1 MVKLKHLLGHHFYKK
16 LNNNLKHNFRIIR
29 TNIMRLNK
37 TVKALAIALP
47 ILALSACSSN
57 SATEEESNVATNA
70 QESSVTT
77 NTNESEVQV
86 TAAQRAAEIED
97 QQNQELEKLRAE
109 HIVYFD
115 FDTSAVSSEFSAIL
129 DAHAKFLNDTNTNV
143 LVEGHADERGTPEY
157 NIALGERRAKAV
169 VTYLENMGVSSS
181 QLSVVSYGEEK
192 PMIKDRS
199 ESALAKN
206 RRAVL
211 VY

>member
-1 MVKLKHLLGHHFYKK
+1 
-16 LNNNLKHNFRIIR
+16 
-29 TNIMRLNK
+29 MRLNK

-47 ILALSACSSN
+47 MMALAACSSN
-57 SATEEESNVATNA
+57 SETDEQSQVDTNA
-70 QESSVTT
+70 QTQTSTEQD
-77 NTNESEVQV
+77 NVQV
-86 TAAQRAAEIED
+86 TAAQRAAEIEE
-97 QQNQELEKLRAE
+97 QKRQEIERLRSE

-115 FDTSAVSSEFSAIL
+115 FDKSSVSGEFAAIL
-129 DAHAKFLNDTNTNV
+129 EAHAKFLNENSSVSV

-181 QLSVVSYGEEK
+181 QLTVVSYGEEK
-192 PMIKDRS
+192 PMVKDRS
-199 ESALAKN
+199 ESAFAKN

>member
-1 MVKLKHLLGHHFYKK
+1 
-16 LNNNLKHNFRIIR
+16 
-29 TNIMRLNK
+29 MRLNQ

-47 ILALSACSSN
+47 ILALSACSSKSGQN
-57 SATEEESNVATNA
+57 DEPSNVTTNA
-70 QESSVTT
+70 QESSITDTT
-77 NTNESEVQV
+77 AAADVQV
-86 TAAQRAAEIED
+86 TAAQRAAEIEE
-97 QQNQELEKLRAE
+97 QQRQEIEKQLRAE

-115 FDTSAVSSEFSAIL
+115 FDTSTVSSDFSSIL
-129 DAHAKFLNDTNTNV
+129 DAHAKFLSQNTNTNV

-192 PMIKDRS
+192 AMVKDRS
-199 ESALAKN
+199 ESAFAKN

>member
-1 MVKLKHLLGHHFYKK
+1 
-16 LNNNLKHNFRIIR
+16 
-29 TNIMRLNK
+29 MRMNK
-37 TVKALAIALP
+37 TVKALAVALP

-57 SATEEESNVATNA
+57 TETETASRVDTNA
-70 QESSVTT
+70 KQEVTKQVED
-77 NTNESEVQV
+77 NVQV
-86 TAAQRAAEIED
+86 TAAQHAAKIEE
-97 QQNQELEKLRAE
+97 QKRKKMAKLRAE

-115 FDTSAVSSEFSAIL
+115 FDMSTVSRDFSDVL
-129 DAHAKFLNDTNTNV
+129 DAHAAFLNSNAHVNV

-169 VTYLENMGVSSS
+169 ITYLENMGVSSS
-181 QLSVVSYGEEK
+181 QLTAFSYGEEK

-199 ESALAKN
+199 QNAFAKN

>member
-1 MVKLKHLLGHHFYKK
+1 
-16 LNNNLKHNFRIIR
+16 
-29 TNIMRLNK
+29 MRLNK

-57 SATEEESNVATNA
+57 SQETDENSTVSNNA
-70 QESSVTT
+70 QQSSVAA
-77 NTNESEVQV
+77 NTNDVQV
-86 TAAQRAAEIED
+86 TAQQRAAEIED
-97 QQNQELEKLRAE
+97 QQNREMEKLRAQ

-115 FDTSAVSSEFSAIL
+115 FDTSTVSSEFSAIL
-129 DAHAKFLNDTNTNV
+129 DAHAKFLNNTNPNV

-192 PMIKDRS
+192 AMIKDRS
-199 ESALAKN
+199 ESAFAKN

>member
-1 MVKLKHLLGHHFYKK
+1 
-16 LNNNLKHNFRIIR
+16 
-29 TNIMRLNK
+29 MRLNK

-47 ILALSACSSN
+47 IFALAACSS
-57 SATEEESNVATNA
+57 SSTDTEESSNVDTNA
-70 QESSVTT
+70 QTSTTSSAEDNVK
-77 NTNESEVQV
+77 VM
-86 TAAQRAAEIED
+86 AQQREAEIQEQKR
-97 QQNQELEKLRAE
+97 QQLEQLRSE

-115 FDTSAVSSEFSAIL
+115 FDTSTVSSQFAAIL
-129 DAHAKFLNDTNTNV
+129 DAHSAFLNANSNVTV

-181 QLSVVSYGEEK
+181 QLNTVSYGEEK
-192 PMIKDRS
+192 PMVKDRS
-199 ESALAKN
+199 EDAFSKN